1 MKSALAQQSSEGG
14 SKEALLKIARDYRL
28 GSNSHLLLEA
38 LLKFSF
44 LLHRDGTDGVQ
55 KSLLRAARFY
65 EFIIDR
71 SNNNGDNTT
80 HLNDSTAEFELSE
93 LLVLDPT
100 LSTKHSYLTTLI
112 RAAAGGHPEAQ
123 HKLSVAYGTGIAARD
138 IIPMDAGRAV
148 FLEYMAALSGNTLAN
163 MGMGYRYYQGIGV
176 AESCEA
182 SLPHYEFAANVAA
195 QAIEEQGMLTTQPD
209 TLKLSEA
216 NDPAGKWS
224 KRESTQEL
232 TDYYAQ
238 LAEQG
243 DAMAALTLGNMLIV
257 GTRMAPANVT
267 KALHFLN
274 LAAEANNPS
283 AAGLQGYVLLLQHL
297 HAARREAT
305 QHNGDFAAAQ
315 RFSQSE
321 ESEATIAKILKLLR
335 MARKKND
342 VNGVLGL
349 GLAYF
354 HGVGVSA
361 NLTKAVEHIQR
372 AVGVH
377 IDAGYYLG
385 EICMGLQ
392 SMELSVTSQFS
403 RTYTSSSDVTTDGV
417 TKGKNAVE
425 TRMIESHM
433 IRQAQSKKTIDTT
446 AAVRGYM
453 VSAQMGHVLA
463 QHR

>member
-1 MKSALAQQSSEGG
+1 M
-14 SKEALLKIARDYRL
+14 
-28 GSNSHLLLEA
+28 
-38 LLKFSF
+38 
-44 LLHRDGTDGVQ
+44 Q
-55 KSLLRAARFY
+55 KSPLRAARFY

-71 SNNNGDNTT
+71 SSNSGENTT
-80 HLNDSTAEFELSE
+80 NISYATAEFELSE
-93 LLVLDPT
+93 LLVQDPT
-100 LSTKHSYLTTLI
+100 LSAKHSYLTTLI

-138 IIPMDAGRAV
+138 IVPMDAGRAV
-148 FLEYMAALSGNTLAN
+148 FLEYMSALSGNVLAN
-163 MGMGYRYYQGIGV
+163 MGMGYRYFQGIGV
-176 AESCEA
+176 AESCDA

-195 QAIEEQGMLTTQPD
+195 QTIEEQGLHIAQPD

-243 DAMAALTLGNMLIV
+243 DVMAALTLGNMLLV
-257 GTRMAPANVT
+257 GTRMAPANIT
-267 KALHFLN
+267 RALHFLD

-283 AAGLQGYVLLLQHL
+283 AAGLQGYVMLQQHL
-297 HAARREAT
+297 HAARREAAL
-305 QHNGDFAAAQ
+305 HNGDLAMAQ

-321 ESEATIAKILKLLR
+321 VSEATIAKVLRLLR
-335 MARKKND
+335 IAGKKND

-377 IDAGYYLG
+377 VDAGYYLG

-403 RTYTSSSDVTTDGV
+403 RSYATSNSDDVTTDGIV
-417 TKGKNAVE
+417 KGKNAVE

-433 IRQAQSKKTIDTT
+433 IRQAQNKKIIDT
-446 AAVRGYM
+446 AAATRGYM
-453 VSAQMGHVLA
+453 MSAQMGHVLA